1 MLMTP
6 LRPKPFKSFV
16 LGAFLDYHTSFEP
29 PNEGEQSY
37 ACVKNKSVSSL
48 RKVDFSEI
56 GGYMLKNCTHIS
68 RF

>member
-1 MLMTP
+1 MLMRP

-37 ACVKNKSVSSL
+37 ACVKNKSVSLL
-48 RKVDFSEI
+48 RKSIFS
-56 GGYMLKNCTHIS
+56 KSVAKC
-68 RF
+68 

>member
-37 ACVKNKSVSSL
+37 ACVKNKSVSLL
-48 RKVDFSEI
+48 RKSIFS
-56 GGYMLKNCTHIS
+56 KSVAKC
-68 RF
+68 

>member
-56 GGYMLKNCTHIS
+56 GGYMLKNCIHIS

>member
-1 MLMTP
+1 MTP

-16 LGAFLDYHTSFEP
+16 FGAFLDYHTSFEP

-37 ACVKNKSVSSL
+37 VCVKNKSVSSL

-56 GGYMLKNCTHIS
+56 VVCALRKYARLQ